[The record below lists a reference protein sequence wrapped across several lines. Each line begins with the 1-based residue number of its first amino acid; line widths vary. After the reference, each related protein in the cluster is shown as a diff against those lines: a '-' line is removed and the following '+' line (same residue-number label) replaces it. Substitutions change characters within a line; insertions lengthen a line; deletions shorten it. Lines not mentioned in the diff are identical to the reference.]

1 MSVPDLWAFSLSFYA
16 RHGVAEACLTAQ
28 DGHGADVNLLLW
40 AVWLA
45 VQGHDLTVA
54 EAAEAQAA
62 TQAWRAEVVQ
72 PLRGVRRRLKTGP
85 LPAPDAA
92 TESLRTQ
99 IKAVELEAERIQQSL
114 LQTLPA
120 CRRTGQSVADLLRA
134 NLSLLPGG
142 DVLLAVTVPLH
153 ADLRD
158 GPDAVLGSPA
168 QQTAR

>member
-1 MSVPDLWAFSLSFYA
+1 MPRDLWSFSLSLYA
-16 RHGVAEACLTAQ
+16 APGVAEACLTAQ
-28 DGHGADVNLLLW
+28 DRHGADVNLLLW

-54 EAAEAQAA
+54 ELAAAEHAIRP
-62 TQAWRAEVVQ
+62 WREEVVW
-72 PLRGVRRRLKTGP
+72 PLRAVRRRLKTGP
-85 LPAPDAA
+85 LPAPAAA

-99 IKAVELEAERIQQSL
+99 VKTAELEAEKAQQSL

-120 CRRTGQSVADLLRA
+120 CRRKGGPVADLLRA

-142 DVLLAVTVPLH
+142 DVLAAVTIPLH

-158 GPDAVLGSPA
+158 GPDAVLGSLP
-168 QQTAR
+168 

>member
-1 MSVPDLWAFSLSFYA
+1 MPRDLWSFSLSLYA
-16 RHGVAEACLTAQ
+16 APGVAEACLTAQ
-28 DGHGADVNLLLW
+28 DRHGTDVNLLLW

-45 VQGHDLTVA
+45 VHGHNLTVA
-54 EAAEAQAA
+54 ELAAAEHAIRP
-62 TQAWRAEVVQ
+62 WREEVVW
-72 PLRGVRRRLKTGP
+72 PLRAVRRRLKTGP

-99 IKAVELEAERIQQSL
+99 VKTAELEAEKVQQSL

-120 CRRTGQSVADLLRA
+120 CRRTGGPVADLLRA

-142 DVLLAVTVPLH
+142 DVLAAVTIPLH

-158 GPDAVLGSPA
+158 GPDAVLGSLP
-168 QQTAR
+168 